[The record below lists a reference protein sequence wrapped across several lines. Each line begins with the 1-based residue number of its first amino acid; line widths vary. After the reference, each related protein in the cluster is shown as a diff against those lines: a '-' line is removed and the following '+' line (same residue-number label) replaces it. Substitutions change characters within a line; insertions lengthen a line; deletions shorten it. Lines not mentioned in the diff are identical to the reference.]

1 MSLNKIQLIGRVGKD
16 PEGHALQ
23 DGTSVVNFTLAT
35 SERYRDKTTGEQKES
50 TEWHSI
56 TCWRG
61 CADLANNYVRKGQ
74 LLYIEGKIHNRSYQD
89 RDGVTRYKTEVIAE
103 TIDFLS
109 KREDTE
115 DKWTDRPMRKHGDA
129 AARALLEKTMPKP
142 AEEDAGD
149 DLPFSRRPG
158 QRR

>member
-23 DGTSVVNFTLAT
+23 DGTSVVSFTLAT
-35 SERYRDKTTGEQKES
+35 SERYRDKNTGEQKES

-109 KREDTE
+109 PRDDKEKQGNVSRPSAANRSPRKTTE
-115 DKWTDRPMRKHGDA
+115 TTS
-129 AARALLEKTMPKP
+129 LL
-142 AEEDAGD
+142 AN
-149 DLPFSRRPG
+149 DLGIGAKLPTN
-158 QRR
+158 

>member
-1 MSLNKIQLIGRVGKD
+1 MSVNKVQLIGRVGKD

-23 DGTSVVNFTLAT
+23 DGTTVVNFTLAT
-35 SERYRDKTTGEQKES
+35 SERYRDKNTGETKES

-109 KREDTE
+109 PRDDKEKQGNVSRPTAQTE
-115 DKWTDRPMRKHGDA
+115 TRVLGGKPR
-129 AARALLEKTMPKP
+129 P
-142 AEEDAGD
+142 AEDPGD
-149 DLPFSRRPG
+149 DLPF
-158 QRR
+158 

>member
-35 SERYRDKTTGEQKES
+35 SERYRDKNTGEQKES

-129 AARALLEKTMPKP
+129 AAERALLEKTMPKP
-142 AEEDAGD
+142 VDDDPDG
-149 DLPFSRRPG
+149 DLPF
-158 QRR
+158 

>member
-23 DGTSVVNFTLAT
+23 DGTSVVSFTLAT
-35 SERYRDKTTGEQKES
+35 SERYRDKNTGEQKES

-109 KREDTE
+109 PRDDKEKQGNVSRPSAANRSPRKTTE
-115 DKWTDRPMRKHGDA
+115 TTS
-129 AARALLEKTMPKP
+129 LL
-142 AEEDAGD
+142 AN
-149 DLPFSRRPG
+149 DLGIVAKLPTN
-158 QRR
+158 

>member
-1 MSLNKIQLIGRVGKD
+1 MSVNKTILIGRVGKD
-16 PEGHALQ
+16 PDVRTLQ
-23 DGTSVVNFTLAT
+23 DGNIVANFTLAT
-35 SERYRDKTTGEQKES
+35 SERYKDRNGEVKES

-129 AARALLEKTMPKP
+129 AAARASLAAKQQPQP
-142 AEEDAGD
+142 AEDPGD
-149 DLPFSRRPG
+149 DLPY
-158 QRR
+158 

>member
-1 MSLNKIQLIGRVGKD
+1 MSVNKIILIGRVGKD

-35 SERYRDKTTGEQKES
+35 SERYRDKNTGEQKES

-115 DKWTDRPMRKHGDA
+115 KQGNVSRPTPQSEPRVLGGKP
-129 AARALLEKTMPKP
+129 RP
-142 AEEDAGD
+142 AEDPGD
-149 DLPFSRRPG
+149 DLPY
-158 QRR
+158 

>member
-1 MSLNKIQLIGRVGKD
+1 MSVNKIILIGRVGKD

-35 SERYRDKTTGEQKES
+35 SERYRDKNTGEQKES

-115 DKWTDRPMRKHGDA
+115 KQGNVSRPTAQTETRILGGK
-129 AARALLEKTMPKP
+129 PQP
-142 AEEDAGD
+142 AEDPGD
-149 DLPFSRRPG
+149 DLPF
-158 QRR
+158 